1 MQLTCLIIEDAA
13 FMREIYHYSLSKCEN
28 INIIGEAADGEE
40 ALKLLSE
47 LKPDIMLLD
56 LVLPMKS
63 GLDVLKEVSLV
74 SPKTKAIVVSSIEDE
89 NIIQK
94 AKALGVITYIK
105 KPFTK
110 IDLVNAFEE
119 ISKIYSEVENG

>member
-13 FMREIYHYSLSKCEN
+13 FMREIYHYSLLKCEN
-28 INIIGEAADGEE
+28 IRVIGEACDGEE
-40 ALKLLSE
+40 ALKLLSQF
-47 LKPDIMLLD
+47 KPDIMLLD
-56 LVLPMKS
+56 LVLPVKS

-89 NIIQK
+89 NIIQR

-110 IDLVNAFEE
+110 VDLVNAFEE
-119 ISKIYSEVENG
+119 ISKNYSEVQNG

>member
-1 MQLTCLIIEDAA
+1 MQLTCLIIEDAS
-13 FMREIYHYSLSKCEN
+13 FMREIYHYSLAKCEN
-28 INIIGEAADGEE
+28 IRIVGEAADGEE
-40 ALKLLSE
+40 AIKLLSE

-56 LVLPMKS
+56 LVLPLKS

-74 SPKTKAIVVSSIEDE
+74 SPNTKAIAVSSIEDE
-89 NIIQK
+89 KIIQK

-110 IDLVNAFEE
+110 ADLVAAFDE
-119 ISKIYSEVENG
+119 ISKNYSEVQNG

>member
-1 MQLTCLIIEDAA
+1 MQLSCLIIEDAS
-13 FMREIYHYSLSKCEN
+13 FMREIYHFSLRN
-28 INIIGEAADGEE
+28 ITGIEIVGEACDGEE
-40 ALKLLSE
+40 ALRLLAE

-56 LVLPMKS
+56 LVLPLKS

-89 NIIQK
+89 KIIAK

-110 IDLVNAFEE
+110 SDLLNAIQEV
-119 ISKIYSEVENG
+119 SRNYSEVENG

>member
-1 MQLTCLIIEDAA
+1 
-13 FMREIYHYSLSKCEN
+13 
-28 INIIGEAADGEE
+28 
-40 ALKLLSE
+40 
-47 LKPDIMLLD
+47 
-56 LVLPMKS
+56 VLPVKS

-89 NIIQK
+89 NIIQR

-110 IDLVNAFEE
+110 VDLVNAFEE
-119 ISKIYSEVENG
+119 ISKNYSEVQNG